1 MEDWLEIKKAKFEGV
16 ERLPLSHLPTPLE
29 YASRLTKALGGPEI
43 WIKRDDLTGLALGG
57 NKSRKLDFFMA
68 DALRQDTDCIVT
80 MGPLQSNHVRL
91 TAAASRACGLDCYA
105 VLLGDRPQSIK
116 GNFLLDQMLGLNCIH
131 VSGSMNQ
138 VPFDFV
144 ERKIKETITHL
155 KKEGRR
161 PYLVPT
167 GGIGPLGELGYC
179 LAVEEMVEQTQR
191 LGIPFEHVVVTVGSR
206 GTVAGLL
213 LGIARL
219 NLRTKVTGISANIEG
234 TCESF
239 GIPRPDEMAAEAGK
253 LIGLDFKVPM
263 ANYRIFYDYVG
274 KWYGVPTDSGIEA
287 IKLAARTEALLL
299 DPVYTGKA
307 MAGLADLIRKGYFTK
322 KESVIFI
329 HTGGTPGLFLDLI
342 QTFD

>member
-1 MEDWLEIKKAKFEGV
+1 MKTIKFQGID
-16 ERLPLSHLPTPLE
+16 RLTLSHLPTPLE
-29 YASRLTKALGGPEI
+29 YASRLTRILGGPDI

-68 DALRQDTDCIVT
+68 DALHQDADCIVT

-91 TAAASRACGLDCYA
+91 TAAASRACGLECYA
-105 VLLGDRPQSIK
+105 VLLGNPPQSSK

-138 VPFDFV
+138 VPFDLV
-144 ERKIKETITHL
+144 DRRIQETITRL
-155 KKEGRR
+155 EKEGRK

-179 LAVEEMVEQTQR
+179 LAIEEMVEQTQR

-206 GTVAGLL
+206 GTIAGLL

-219 NLRTKVTGISANIEG
+219 NLKTRVTGISANIQG

-239 GIPRPDEMAAEAGK
+239 GIPRPDEMAVEAGK
-253 LIGLDFKVPM
+253 LIGFDLKLPM
-263 ANYRIFYDYVG
+263 TNYKIFYDYVG
-274 KWYGVPTDSGIEA
+274 KGYGIPTDSGIEA

-307 MAGLADLIRKGYFTK
+307 MAGFLDLIRGGHFTGK
-322 KESVIFI
+322 DTVIFI

-342 QTFD
+342 HTFD

>member
-1 MEDWLEIKKAKFEGV
+1 LE
-16 ERLPLSHLPTPLE
+16 
-29 YASRLTKALGGPEI
+29 GPQI

-57 NKSRKLDFFMA
+57 NKTRKLDFFMA
-68 DALRQDTDCIVT
+68 DALRHGADCIVT

-105 VLLGDRPQSIK
+105 VLLGDPPRSAK

-144 ERKIKETITHL
+144 DRKIQETITQL
-155 KKEGRR
+155 EKEGRR

-167 GGIGPLGELGYC
+167 GGVGPLGELGYC
-179 LAVEEMVEQTQR
+179 LAIEEMYEQTQR
-191 LGIPFEHVVVTVGSR
+191 LGIPFEHVVVTVASR
-206 GTVAGLL
+206 GTMAGLL

-219 NLRTKVTGISANIEG
+219 NLRTRVTGISANIEG

-239 GIPRPDEMAAEAGK
+239 GIPLPDVMAVEAGK
-253 LIGLDFKVPM
+253 LIGLDLKEPM
-263 ANYRIFYDYVG
+263 KNYGIFYDYVG
-274 KWYGVPTDSGIEA
+274 EGYGVPTESGIEA

-307 MAGLADLIRKGYFTK
+307 MAGLVDLIRNGYFTK
-322 KESVIFI
+322 KDTVVFV

-342 QTFD
+342 QVFD

>member
-1 MEDWLEIKKAKFEGV
+1 MEQRSGIKRAKFEGV
-16 ERLPLSHLPTPLE
+16 ERLALSHLPTPLE
-29 YASRLTKALGGPEI
+29 YASRLTRILGGPEI

-68 DALRQDTDCIVT
+68 DALRRHADCIVT

-91 TAAASRACGLDCYA
+91 TAAASRACGLDCYS
-105 VLLGDRPQSIK
+105 VLLGDRPQSAK

-144 ERKIKETITHL
+144 ERKIQETITQL
-155 KKEGRR
+155 EKEGRR

-167 GGIGPLGELGYC
+167 GGVGPLGELGYC

-206 GTVAGLL
+206 GTIAGLL

-219 NLRTKVTGISANIEG
+219 NLMTRVTGISANIEW

-239 GIPRPDEMAAEAGK
+239 GIPRPDEMAVEAGK
-253 LIGLDFKVPM
+253 LIGLDLKVPM
-263 ANYRIFYDYVG
+263 TNYKIFYDYVG
-274 KWYGVPTDSGIEA
+274 KGYGMPTDSGIEA
-287 IKLAARTEALLL
+287 IKLAAGAEALLL

-307 MAGLADLIRKGYFTK
+307 MAGLVDLIRSGYFTK

-342 QTFD
+342 HTFD

>member
-1 MEDWLEIKKAKFEGV
+1 MEERSGMNRVKFEGID
-16 ERLPLSHLPTPLE
+16 RLTLSHLPTPLE
-29 YASRLTKALGGPEI
+29 YAPRLTQILGGPEI

-57 NKSRKLDFFMA
+57 NKTRKLDFFMA
-68 DALRQDTDCIVT
+68 DALRQDADCIVT

-105 VLLGDRPQSIK
+105 VLLGDPPRSAK

-138 VPFDFV
+138 VPLDFV
-144 ERKIKETITHL
+144 NRKIQETIDQL
-155 KKEGRR
+155 EKNGRK

-179 LAVEEMVEQTQR
+179 LAIEEMNEQTQR

-206 GTVAGLL
+206 GTIAGLL

-239 GIPRPDEMAAEAGK
+239 GISRPDEMAAEAGK
-253 LIGLDFKVPM
+253 LIGLDLKVPM
-263 ANYRIFYDYVG
+263 ANYKIFYNYVG
-274 KWYGVPTDSGIEA
+274 NGYGIPTESGIEA
-287 IKLAARTEALLL
+287 IKLTARTEALLL

-307 MAGLADLIRKGYFTK
+307 MAGLVDLIRSGYFTK
-322 KESVIFI
+322 EESVIFI
-329 HTGGTPGLFLDLI
+329 HTGGTPGLFLDFI
-342 QTFD
+342 QNFD

>member
-1 MEDWLEIKKAKFEGV
+1 MKTVQFEGIP
-16 ERLPLSHLPTPLE
+16 RLTLSHLPTPLE
-29 YASRLTKALGGPEI
+29 YASRLTQTLGGPQI

-57 NKSRKLDFFMA
+57 NKTRKLDFFMA
-68 DALRQDTDCIVT
+68 DALRHDADCIVT

-105 VLLGDRPQSIK
+105 VLLGDPPRSAK
-116 GNFLLDQMLGLNCIH
+116 GNFLLDQMLGLNCLH

-144 ERKIKETITHL
+144 NRKIQETITQL
-155 KKEGRR
+155 EKEGRR

-191 LGIPFEHVVVTVGSR
+191 LGIPFEHVIVTVGSR
-206 GTVAGLL
+206 GTIAGLL

-219 NLRTKVTGISANIEG
+219 DLRAKVTGISANIEG

-239 GIPRPDEMAAEAGK
+239 GIPLPDVMAVEAGK
-253 LIGLDFKVPM
+253 LIGLDLKEPM
-263 ANYRIFYDYVG
+263 KNYGIFYDYVG
-274 KWYGVPTDSGIEA
+274 EGYGVPTKSGIEA

-307 MAGLADLIRKGYFTK
+307 MAGLIDLIRKGHFTQK
-322 KESVIFI
+322 DTVIFI

-342 QTFD
+342 QVID

>member
-1 MEDWLEIKKAKFEGV
+1 MKTVQFERIP
-16 ERLPLSHLPTPLE
+16 RLTLSHLPTPLE
-29 YASRLTKALGGPEI
+29 YAPRLTQTLGGPEI

-68 DALRQDTDCIVT
+68 DALRHHADCIVT
-80 MGPLQSNHVRL
+80 MGPLQSNPVRL

-105 VLLGDRPQSIK
+105 VLLGDPPRSAK

-144 ERKIKETITHL
+144 DRKIQETITQL
-155 KKEGRR
+155 EKEGRR

-206 GTVAGLL
+206 GTLAGLL

-219 NLRTKVTGISANIEG
+219 NLRTRVTGISANIEG

-239 GIPRPDEMAAEAGK
+239 GIPPPDETAVEAGK
-253 LIGLDFKVPM
+253 LIGLDLKVPM
-263 ANYRIFYDYVG
+263 INYKIFYDYVG
-274 KWYGVPTDSGIEA
+274 EGYGVPTESGIEA

-307 MAGLADLIRKGYFTK
+307 MAGLIDLIRKRYFTK
-322 KESVIFI
+322 KDTVVFI
-329 HTGGTPGLFLDLI
+329 HTGGTPGIFLNSVEGY
-342 QTFD
+342 

>member
-1 MEDWLEIKKAKFEGV
+1 MAKKSALKSVQFEGID
-16 ERLPLSHLPTPLE
+16 RLTLSHLPTPLE
-29 YASRLTKALGGPEI
+29 YAPSLTQQLGGPQI

-57 NKSRKLDFFMA
+57 NKTRKLDFFMA
-68 DALRQDTDCIVT
+68 DALRKEADCIVT

-105 VLLGDRPQSIK
+105 VLLGDRPRSAK
-116 GNFLLDQMLGLNCIH
+116 GNFLLDQMLGLNCIY

-138 VPFDFV
+138 VSLDFV
-144 ERKIKETITHL
+144 DQKIQETITRL
-155 KKEGRR
+155 EKEGRK

-179 LAVEEMVEQTQR
+179 LAVEEMVEQAQR
-191 LGIPFEHVVVTVGSR
+191 LMIPFEHVVVTVGSR
-206 GTVAGLL
+206 GTIAGLL

-219 NLRTKVTGISANIEG
+219 NLRTRVTGISANIEG

-253 LIGLDFKVPM
+253 LIGLDIKVPM
-263 ANYRIFYDYVG
+263 ANYKILYDYVG
-274 KWYGVPTDSGIEA
+274 EGYGIPTESGIEA
-287 IKLAARTEALLL
+287 IKLAARTEALFL

-307 MAGLADLIRKGYFTK
+307 MAGLVDLIRKGYFTK
-322 KESVIFI
+322 KDMVIFI
-329 HTGGTPGLFLDLI
+329 HTGGTPGIFLDLVERY
-342 QTFD
+342 D

>member
-1 MEDWLEIKKAKFEGV
+1 MEERSGMRKAKFEGV
-16 ERLPLSHLPTPLE
+16 ERLTLSHLPTPLE
-29 YASRLTKALGGPEI
+29 YAPRLTQALGGPEI

-68 DALRQDTDCIVT
+68 DALRRNADCIVT
-80 MGPLQSNHVRL
+80 MGPVQSNHVRL

-105 VLLGDRPQSIK
+105 VLLGDPPRSPK

-144 ERKIKETITHL
+144 DQKIQETISYLEKEERK
-155 KKEGRR
+155 

-179 LAVEEMVEQTQR
+179 LAVEEIAEQTRR

-206 GTVAGLL
+206 GTIAGLL

-219 NLRTKVTGISANIEG
+219 NLRTRVTGISANMEG

-239 GIPRPDEMAAEAGK
+239 GIPPPDEMAAEAGK
-253 LIGLDFKVPM
+253 LIGLDLKIPM
-263 ANYRIFYDYVG
+263 TNYKMFYEYVG
-274 KWYGVPTDSGIEA
+274 KGYGIPTDSGIEA
-287 IKLAARTEALLL
+287 MKLAARTEALLL

-307 MAGLADLIRKGYFTK
+307 MAGLVDLIRGGYFTK

-329 HTGGTPGLFLDLI
+329 HTGGTPGIFLNSVEGY
-342 QTFD
+342 

>member
-1 MEDWLEIKKAKFEGV
+1 MKTTKFEGI
-16 ERLPLSHLPTPLE
+16 ERVTLSHLPTPLE
-29 YASRLTKALGGPEI
+29 YAPRLTQALGGPEI

-57 NKSRKLDFFMA
+57 NKLRKLDFFMA
-68 DALRQDTDCIVT
+68 DALFHNADCIVT
-80 MGPLQSNHVRL
+80 MGPVQSNHVRL

-105 VLLGDRPQSIK
+105 VLLGDRPSSAK

-144 ERKIKETITHL
+144 DQKIHETISRL
-155 KKEGRR
+155 KKEGRN

-179 LAVEEMVEQTQR
+179 LAVEEMAEQTRR
-191 LGIPFEHVVVTVGSR
+191 LGIPFEHLVVTVGSR
-206 GTVAGLL
+206 GTIGGLL

-219 NLRTKVTGISANIEG
+219 NLKTKVTGISSNIEG

-239 GIPRPDEMAAEAGK
+239 GIPQPDEMAAEAGR
-253 LIGLDFKVPM
+253 LIGLDLRVPM
-263 ANYRIFYDYVG
+263 ENYRIFYEYVG
-274 KWYGVPTDSGIEA
+274 EGYGVPTESGTEA
-287 IKLAARTEALLL
+287 MKLVARTEALLL
-299 DPVYTGKA
+299 DPIYTGKA
-307 MAGLADLIRKGYFTK
+307 MAGLVDLIRRGYFTR

-329 HTGGTPGLFLDLI
+329 HTGGVPGIFLDLV
-342 QTFD
+342 QRFD

>member
-1 MEDWLEIKKAKFEGV
+1 MKTVQFEGIP
-16 ERLPLSHLPTPLE
+16 RLTLSHLPTPLE
-29 YASRLTKALGGPEI
+29 YASRLTQTLGGPQI

-57 NKSRKLDFFMA
+57 NKLRKLDFFMA
-68 DALRQDTDCIVT
+68 DALRQDADCIVT

-105 VLLGDRPQSIK
+105 ILLGDPPRSAK

-144 ERKIKETITHL
+144 DRKIQETITQL
-155 KKEGRR
+155 EKEGRR

-191 LGIPFEHVVVTVGSR
+191 LGIRFEHVVVTVGSR
-206 GTVAGLL
+206 GTLAGLL

-219 NLRTKVTGISANIEG
+219 NLRTRVTGISANIEG

-239 GIPRPDEMAAEAGK
+239 GIKPPGETAVEAGK
-253 LIGLDFKVPM
+253 LIGLDLKVPM
-263 ANYRIFYDYVG
+263 INYKIFYDYVG
-274 KWYGVPTDSGIEA
+274 KGYGVPTDSGIEA

-307 MAGLADLIRKGYFTK
+307 MAGLVDLIRSGYFTK
-322 KESVIFI
+322 KDTVIFI

-342 QTFD
+342 QVFD

>member
-1 MEDWLEIKKAKFEGV
+1 MEAAKFEGID
-16 ERLPLSHLPTPLE
+16 RLPLSHLPTPLE
-29 YASRLTKALGGPEI
+29 YAPRLTQALGGPEI

-68 DALRQDTDCIVT
+68 EALRQNADCVVT

-105 VLLGDRPQSIK
+105 ILLGERPPSVR
-116 GNFLLDQMLGLNCIH
+116 GNFLLDQMLGLNCTH

-144 ERKIKETITHL
+144 EGKIHDTMAKL
-155 KKEGRR
+155 QKDGRR

-179 LAVEEMVEQTQR
+179 LAVEEMFEQTRR
-191 LGIPFEHVVVTVGSR
+191 LGIPFEHAVVTVGSR
-206 GTVAGLL
+206 GTIAGLL

-219 NLRTKVTGISANIEG
+219 NLRTTVTGISANTEG

-253 LIGLDFKVPM
+253 LIGLDVKMPLT
-263 ANYRIFYDYVG
+263 NYKIFYDYVG
-274 KWYGVPTDSGIEA
+274 QGYGIPTDPGIEA

-307 MAGLADLIRKGYFTK
+307 MAGLVHLIRSGYFTK
-322 KESVIFI
+322 KDTVIFI
-329 HTGGTPGLFLDLI
+329 HTGGTPGIFLDLI
-342 QTFD
+342 DY

>member
-1 MEDWLEIKKAKFEGV
+1 L
-16 ERLPLSHLPTPLE
+16 R
-29 YASRLTKALGGPEI
+29 GPEI
-43 WIKRDDLTGLALGG
+43 WVKRDDLTGVALGG
-57 NKSRKLDFFMA
+57 NKLRKLDFFMA
-68 DALRQDTDCIVT
+68 DALRQDADCIVT

-91 TAAASRACGLDCYA
+91 TAAASRACGLDCYS
-105 VLLGDRPQSIK
+105 VLLGDQPQSAK
-116 GNFLLDQMLGLNCIH
+116 GNFLLDQMLGLHCIH

-144 ERKIKETITHL
+144 ERKIQETISQL
-155 KKEGRR
+155 QNEGRK

-179 LAVEEMVEQTQR
+179 LAVEEMLEQTER

-206 GTVAGLL
+206 GTIAGLL

-219 NLRTKVTGISANIEG
+219 NLTTTVTGISANIEG

-239 GIPRPDEMAAEAGK
+239 GILPPDEMAAEAGK
-253 LIGLDFKVPM
+253 LIGLDLKAPM
-263 ANYRIFYDYVG
+263 ANYKILYGYVG
-274 KWYGVPTDSGIEA
+274 QGYGLPTDSGIEA

-307 MAGLADLIRKGYFTK
+307 MSGLVHLIRSGYFTK
-322 KESVIFI
+322 KDTVIFV
-329 HTGGTPGLFLDLI
+329 HTGGTPGIFLDLI

>member
-1 MEDWLEIKKAKFEGV
+1 MSSMKHVKFEGID
-16 ERLPLSHLPTPLE
+16 RLTLSHLPTPLE
-29 YASRLTKALGGPEI
+29 HASRLTQALGGPEI
-43 WIKRDDLTGLALGG
+43 WIKRDDLTSLALGG
-57 NKSRKLDFFMA
+57 NKTRKLDFFMA
-68 DALRQDTDCIVT
+68 HALRQEADCIVT

-105 VLLGDRPQSIK
+105 VLLGDPPRSAK

-138 VPFDFV
+138 VPFDLV
-144 ERKIKETITHL
+144 DRKIQETITQL

-179 LAVEEMVEQTQR
+179 LAVEENYKQTQK
-191 LGIPFEHVVVTVGSR
+191 LGIPFEHLIVAVGSR
-206 GTVAGLL
+206 GTIAGLL

-219 NLRTKVTGISANIEG
+219 NLKTKVTGISVNIEG

-239 GIPRPDEMAAEAGK
+239 GIPQPDIMAAEAGK
-253 LIGLDFKVPM
+253 LIGLDLKVPM
-263 ANYRIFYDYVG
+263 TNYKIFYDYVG
-274 KWYGVPTDSGIEA
+274 EGYGIPTESGVEA
-287 IKLAARTEALLL
+287 VKLTARTEALFL

-307 MAGLADLIRKGYFTK
+307 MAGLVDLVRKGYFTK
-322 KESVIFI
+322 KDMVIFI
-329 HTGGTPGLFLDLI
+329 HTGGTPGLFLDLVERY
-342 QTFD
+342 D

>member
-1 MEDWLEIKKAKFEGV
+1 MQNRSGIKKVKFEGV
-16 ERLPLSHLPTPLE
+16 ERLTLSHLPTPLE
-29 YASRLTKALGGPEI
+29 YASRLTQALGGPEI

-57 NKSRKLDFFMA
+57 NKLRKLDFFMA
-68 DALRQDTDCIVT
+68 DALRQDADCIVT

-105 VLLGDRPQSIK
+105 VLLGDPPQSAK

-144 ERKIKETITHL
+144 ERKIQETRTQL
-155 KKEGRR
+155 EKEGRK

-179 LAVEEMVEQTQR
+179 LAVEEMVEQTER
-191 LGIPFEHVVVTVGSR
+191 FGIPFEHVVVTVGSR
-206 GTVAGLL
+206 GTIAGLL

-219 NLRTKVTGISANIEG
+219 NLRTRVTGISANIDG

-239 GIPRPDEMAAEAGK
+239 GIPPPDEMAAEAGK
-253 LIGLDFKVPM
+253 LIGRDVKVPM
-263 ANYRIFYDYVG
+263 ANYKIFYDYVG
-274 KWYGVPTDSGIEA
+274 QGYSIPTPSGIEA
-287 IKLAARTEALLL
+287 IKLAAGTEALLL

-307 MAGLADLIRKGYFTK
+307 MSGLIGLIRSEYFTK
-322 KESVIFI
+322 KDTVIFI
-329 HTGGTPGLFLDLI
+329 HTGGTPGIFLDLV
-342 QTFD
+342 QSFD

>member
-1 MEDWLEIKKAKFEGV
+1 MEERSGMKKAKFEGV
-16 ERLPLSHLPTPLE
+16 ERLVLSHLPTPLE
-29 YASRLTKALGGPEI
+29 YASRLTRALGGPEI

-68 DALRQDTDCIVT
+68 DALRQDADCIVT

-105 VLLGDRPQSIK
+105 VLLGDRPQSVK
-116 GNFLLDQMLGLNCIH
+116 GNFLLDQMLGLHCIH

-144 ERKIKETITHL
+144 EHKIQETITQL
-155 KKEGRR
+155 EKEGRK

-179 LAVEEMVEQTQR
+179 LAVEEMVEQTER

-206 GTVAGLL
+206 GTIAGLL

-219 NLRTKVTGISANIEG
+219 NLRTRVTGISANITG

-239 GIPRPDEMAAEAGK
+239 GIPLPDEMAAEAGK
-253 LIGLDFKVPM
+253 LIGLDVKAPM
-263 ANYRIFYDYVG
+263 TNYKIFYDYVG
-274 KWYGVPTDSGIEA
+274 QGYSIPTPSGIEA
-287 IKLAARTEALLL
+287 IKMAAKTEALLL

-307 MAGLADLIRKGYFTK
+307 MAGLVHLIRSGYFTK
-322 KESVIFI
+322 KDTVIFI

>member
-1 MEDWLEIKKAKFEGV
+1 MKTTKYHGID
-16 ERLPLSHLPTPLE
+16 RLTLSHLPTPLE
-29 YASRLTKALGGPEI
+29 YAPRLTSALGGPQI

-68 DALRQDTDCIVT
+68 DALRQDADCIVT

-105 VLLGDRPQSIK
+105 VLLGDPPQSAK

-131 VSGSMNQ
+131 VSGAMDQ
-138 VPFDFV
+138 VPFDLV
-144 ERKIKETITHL
+144 DRKIQETITQL
-155 KKEGRR
+155 EKEGRR

-206 GTVAGLL
+206 GTIAGLL
-213 LGIARL
+213 LGIARV
-219 NLRTKVTGISANIEG
+219 NLRTRVTGISANIEG

-239 GIPRPDEMAAEAGK
+239 GIPRPDEMAVEAGK
-253 LIGLDFKVPM
+253 LIGLDLKVPM
-263 ANYRIFYDYVG
+263 TNYKIFYDYVG
-274 KWYGVPTDSGIEA
+274 MGYGMPTDSGIEA
-287 IKLAARTEALLL
+287 IKLAAGAEALLL

-307 MAGLADLIRKGYFTK
+307 MAGLVDLIRSGYFTK

-329 HTGGTPGLFLDLI
+329 HTGGTPGIFLDLI
-342 QTFD
+342 QSFD

>member
-1 MEDWLEIKKAKFEGV
+1 MEERSGIKRAKFAGV
-16 ERLPLSHLPTPLE
+16 ERLALSHLPTPLE
-29 YASRLTKALGGPEI
+29 YASRLTRILGGPEI

-68 DALRQDTDCIVT
+68 DALRQDADCIVT

-105 VLLGDRPQSIK
+105 VLLGDRPQSAK
-116 GNFLLDQMLGLNCIH
+116 GNFLLDQVLGLNCIH

-144 ERKIKETITHL
+144 ERKIQETITRL
-155 KKEGRR
+155 EKEGMR

-206 GTVAGLL
+206 GTIAGLL

-219 NLRTKVTGISANIEG
+219 NLRTRVTGISANIEG

-239 GIPRPDEMAAEAGK
+239 GIPRPDEMAVEAGK
-253 LIGLDFKVPM
+253 LIGLDLKVPM
-263 ANYRIFYDYVG
+263 TNYKIFYDYVG
-274 KWYGVPTDSGIEA
+274 KGYGMPTDSGIEA
-287 IKLAARTEALLL
+287 IKLAAGAEALLL

-307 MAGLADLIRKGYFTK
+307 MAGLVDLIRSGYFAK

-342 QTFD
+342 HTFD

>member
-1 MEDWLEIKKAKFEGV
+1 
-16 ERLPLSHLPTPLE
+16 
-29 YASRLTKALGGPEI
+29 LTRVLGGPEI
-43 WIKRDDLTGLALGG
+43 WIERDDLTGLALGG

-68 DALRQDTDCIVT
+68 DALRHNADCIVT

-91 TAAASRACGLDCYA
+91 TAAASRACGLDCYT
-105 VLLGDRPQSIK
+105 VLLGDPPRSLK
-116 GNFLLDQMLGLNCIH
+116 GNFILDQMLGLNCIH

-144 ERKIKETITHL
+144 DRKIQETITQL
-155 KKEGRR
+155 EKEGRR

-191 LGIPFEHVVVTVGSR
+191 FGIPFEHVVVPVGSR
-206 GTVAGLL
+206 GTIAGLL

-219 NLRTKVTGISANIEG
+219 NLRTKVTGISANVEG
-234 TCESF
+234 TWESF

-253 LIGLDFKVPM
+253 LIGLDLKVPM
-263 ANYRIFYDYVG
+263 TNYKIFYDYVG
-274 KWYGVPTDSGIEA
+274 KGYGIPTDSGIEA
-287 IKLAARTEALLL
+287 IKLAARAEALLL
-299 DPVYTGKA
+299 DPVYTGKT
-307 MAGLADLIRKGYFTK
+307 MAGLVDLIRVGYFTK
-322 KESVIFI
+322 NDTVIFS

>member
-1 MEDWLEIKKAKFEGV
+1 MEERSGMRKVKFEGV
-16 ERLPLSHLPTPLE
+16 ERLALSHLPTPLE
-29 YASRLTKALGGPEI
+29 YASRLTRVLGGPEI

-68 DALRQDTDCIVT
+68 EAIHQDADCIVT

-105 VLLGDRPQSIK
+105 VLLGDPPQSVKAI
-116 GNFLLDQMLGLNCIH
+116 FLDQMLGLTCIH

-144 ERKIKETITHL
+144 ERKIQETITRL
-155 KKEGRR
+155 EKEGRR

-206 GTVAGLL
+206 GTIAGLL

-219 NLRTKVTGISANIEG
+219 NLRTRVTGISANIEG

-253 LIGLDFKVPM
+253 LIGLDLKVPM
-263 ANYRIFYDYVG
+263 TNYKIFYDYVG
-274 KWYGVPTDSGIEA
+274 KGYSIPTDKGIEA
-287 IKLAARTEALLL
+287 IKLAARAEALLL

-307 MAGLADLIRKGYFTK
+307 MAGLVDLIRGGYFTK
-322 KESVIFI
+322 KDTVVFI
-329 HTGGTPGLFLDLI
+329 HTGGTPGLFLDLV
-342 QTFD
+342 QAFD

>member
-1 MEDWLEIKKAKFEGV
+1 MKHVKFEGV
-16 ERLPLSHLPTPLE
+16 ERLTLSHLPTPLE
-29 YASRLTKALGGPEI
+29 YASRLTQTLGGPQI

-57 NKSRKLDFFMA
+57 NKTRKLDFFMA
-68 DALRQDTDCIVT
+68 DALRHDADCIVT

-91 TAAASRACGLDCYA
+91 TAAASRACGLDRYA
-105 VLLGDRPQSIK
+105 VLLGDPPQSAK

-144 ERKIKETITHL
+144 DRKIQETITQL
-155 KKEGRR
+155 EKEGRR

-206 GTVAGLL
+206 GTMAGLL

-219 NLRTKVTGISANIEG
+219 NLRTRVTGISANIEG

-239 GIPRPDEMAAEAGK
+239 GIPPPDETAVEAGK
-253 LIGLDFKVPM
+253 LIGLDLKVPM
-263 ANYRIFYDYVG
+263 INYKIFYDYVG
-274 KWYGVPTDSGIEA
+274 EGYGVPTESGIEA

-307 MAGLADLIRKGYFTK
+307 MAGLIDLIRKRYFTK
-322 KESVIFI
+322 KDTVVFV
-329 HTGGTPGLFLDLI
+329 HTGGTPGIFLNSVEGY
-342 QTFD
+342 

>member
-1 MEDWLEIKKAKFEGV
+1 MEERSGIKRAKFEGID
-16 ERLPLSHLPTPLE
+16 RLTLSHLPTPLE
-29 YASRLTKALGGPEI
+29 YAPRLTQALGGPEI

-57 NKSRKLDFFMA
+57 NKTRKLDFFMA
-68 DALRQDTDCIVT
+68 DALRLHANCIVT

-105 VLLGDRPQSIK
+105 VLLGDSPRSAK

-144 ERKIKETITHL
+144 DRKIQETITQL
-155 KKEGRR
+155 EKNGRR

-179 LAVEEMVEQTQR
+179 LAIEEMVEQTQR
-191 LGIPFEHVVVTVGSR
+191 LGIPFEQVIVTVGSR
-206 GTVAGLL
+206 GTIAGLL

-219 NLRTKVTGISANIEG
+219 NLKTSVTGISANIEG

-239 GIPRPDEMAAEAGK
+239 GIPPPDEMAVEAGK
-253 LIGLDFKVPM
+253 LIGLDFNLPK
-263 ANYRIFYDYVG
+263 ADYKIFYDYVG
-274 KWYGVPTDSGIEA
+274 QGYGMSTETGMEA
-287 IKLAARTEALLL
+287 IKLAARAEALLL

-307 MAGLADLIRKGYFTK
+307 MAGLVDLIRRGYFTK
-322 KESVIFI
+322 KDTVIFI
-329 HTGGTPGLFLDLI
+329 HTGGTPGIFLNSVEGY
-342 QTFD
+342 

>member
-1 MEDWLEIKKAKFEGV
+1 MEERFGIKRAKFEGV
-16 ERLPLSHLPTPLE
+16 ERLALSHLPTPLG
-29 YASRLTKALGGPEI
+29 YASRLTRALGGPEV

-68 DALRQDTDCIVT
+68 DALRHNADCIVT

-105 VLLGDRPQSIK
+105 VLLGDPPRSAK

-144 ERKIKETITHL
+144 DRKIQETMTVL
-155 KKEGRR
+155 EKEGRK

-179 LAVEEMVEQTQR
+179 LAVEEMAEQTQR

-206 GTVAGLL
+206 GTIAGLL

-219 NLRTKVTGISANIEG
+219 NLTTKVTGISANIEG

-239 GIPRPDEMAAEAGK
+239 GIPRPDEMAVETGK
-253 LIGLDFKVPM
+253 LIGLDLKLPM
-263 ANYRIFYDYVG
+263 TNYKIFYDYVG
-274 KWYGVPTDSGIEA
+274 KGYGIPTDSGIEA
-287 IKLAARTEALLL
+287 IKLVARAEALLL

-307 MAGLADLIRKGYFTK
+307 MAGLVHLIRSGYFRK

-329 HTGGTPGLFLDLI
+329 HTGGTPGIFLDLI
-342 QTFD
+342 EYYD

>member
-1 MEDWLEIKKAKFEGV
+1 MEERSGIKKAKFEGV
-16 ERLPLSHLPTPLE
+16 EKLALSHLPTPLA
-29 YASRLTKALGGPEI
+29 YASRLTQALGGPEI

-57 NKSRKLDFFMA
+57 NKLRKLDFFMA
-68 DALRQDTDCIVT
+68 DALRQDADCIVT

-105 VLLGDRPQSIK
+105 VLLGDPPQYPK
-116 GNFLLDQMLGLNCIH
+116 GNFLLDQMLGLNRIH

-144 ERKIKETITHL
+144 DRKIQETITQL
-155 KKEGRR
+155 EKEGRR

-179 LAVEEMVEQTQR
+179 LAVEEMVEQTQG

-206 GTVAGLL
+206 GTIAGLL

-219 NLRTKVTGISANIEG
+219 NLRTKVTGISANIEE

-239 GIPRPDEMAAEAGK
+239 GIPPPDEMAAEAGK
-253 LIGLDFKVPM
+253 LIGLDVRVPM
-263 ANYRIFYDYVG
+263 TNYKILYDYVG
-274 KWYGVPTDSGIEA
+274 KGYGVPTDSGIEA
-287 IKLAARTEALLL
+287 IKLTARAEALFL

-307 MAGLADLIRKGYFTK
+307 MAGLVDLIRRGYFTK
-322 KESVIFI
+322 KDTVIFI
-329 HTGGTPGLFLDLI
+329 HTGGTPGIFLDLI
-342 QTFD
+342 QSFD

>member
-1 MEDWLEIKKAKFEGV
+1 LE
-16 ERLPLSHLPTPLE
+16 
-29 YASRLTKALGGPEI
+29 GPQI

-57 NKSRKLDFFMA
+57 NKTRKLDFFMA
-68 DALRQDTDCIVT
+68 DALRHGADCIVT

-105 VLLGDRPQSIK
+105 VLLGDPPRSAK

-144 ERKIKETITHL
+144 DRKIQETITQL
-155 KKEGRR
+155 EKEGRR

-191 LGIPFEHVVVTVGSR
+191 FGIPFEHVVVTVGSR
-206 GTVAGLL
+206 GTMAGLL

-219 NLRTKVTGISANIEG
+219 NLRTRVTGISANIEG

-239 GIPRPDEMAAEAGK
+239 GIPLPDVMAVEAGK
-253 LIGLDFKVPM
+253 LIGLDLKEPM
-263 ANYRIFYDYVG
+263 KNYGIFYDYVG
-274 KWYGVPTDSGIEA
+274 EGYGVPTKSGIEA

-307 MAGLADLIRKGYFTK
+307 MAGLVDLIRNGYFTK
-322 KESVIFI
+322 KDTVVFV

-342 QTFD
+342 QVFD

>member
-1 MEDWLEIKKAKFEGV
+1 MKTVQFEGIP
-16 ERLPLSHLPTPLE
+16 RLTLSHLPTPLE
-29 YASRLTKALGGPEI
+29 YALRLTQTLGGPKI

-57 NKSRKLDFFMA
+57 NKTRKLDFFMA
-68 DALRQDTDCIVT
+68 DALRQDADCIVT

-105 VLLGDRPQSIK
+105 ILLGDPPRSAK

-144 ERKIKETITHL
+144 DRKIQETITQL
-155 KKEGRR
+155 EKEGRR

-191 LGIPFEHVVVTVGSR
+191 LGIRFEHVVVTVGSR
-206 GTVAGLL
+206 GTLAGLL

-219 NLRTKVTGISANIEG
+219 NLRTRVTGISANIEG

-239 GIPRPDEMAAEAGK
+239 GIKPPGETAVEAGK
-253 LIGLDFKVPM
+253 LIGLDLKVPM
-263 ANYRIFYDYVG
+263 INYKIFYDYVG
-274 KWYGVPTDSGIEA
+274 KGYGVPTDSGIEA

-307 MAGLADLIRKGYFTK
+307 MAGLVDLIRSGYFTK
-322 KESVIFI
+322 KDTVIFI

-342 QTFD
+342 QVFD

>member
-1 MEDWLEIKKAKFEGV
+1 MKTVQFEGIP
-16 ERLPLSHLPTPLE
+16 RLTLSHLPTPLE
-29 YASRLTKALGGPEI
+29 YASRLTQTLGGPQI

-57 NKSRKLDFFMA
+57 NKLRKLDFFMA
-68 DALRQDTDCIVT
+68 DALRQDADCIVT

-105 VLLGDRPQSIK
+105 VLLGDPPRSAK

-144 ERKIKETITHL
+144 DRKIQETITQL
-155 KKEGRR
+155 EKEGRR

-191 LGIPFEHVVVTVGSR
+191 LGIPFEHVIVTVGSR
-206 GTVAGLL
+206 GTIAGLL

-219 NLRTKVTGISANIEG
+219 DLRAKVTGISANIEG

-239 GIPRPDEMAAEAGK
+239 GIPLPDVMAVEAGK
-253 LIGLDFKVPM
+253 LIGLDLKEPM
-263 ANYRIFYDYVG
+263 KNYGIFYDYVG
-274 KWYGVPTDSGIEA
+274 EGYGVPTKSGIEA

-307 MAGLADLIRKGYFTK
+307 MAGLIDLIRKGHFTQK
-322 KESVIFI
+322 DTVIFI

-342 QTFD
+342 QVID

>member
-1 MEDWLEIKKAKFEGV
+1 MEQRSGMRKVKFEGV
-16 ERLPLSHLPTPLE
+16 ERLALSHLPTPLD
-29 YASRLTKALGGPEI
+29 YASRLTRILGGPEI

-68 DALRQDTDCIVT
+68 DALLHDADCIVT

-105 VLLGDRPQSIK
+105 VLLGDPPPSLK

-131 VSGSMNQ
+131 VSGSMNK
-138 VPFDFV
+138 VPFAFV
-144 ERKIKETITHL
+144 DSKIKETIAQL
-155 KKEGRR
+155 GKEGRR

-191 LGIPFEHVVVTVGSR
+191 LGIPFEQVVVTVGSR
-206 GTVAGLL
+206 GTMAGLL

-219 NLRTKVTGISANIEG
+219 NLKTRVTGISANIEG

-239 GIPRPDEMAAEAGK
+239 GIPPPDEMAVEAGK
-253 LIGLDFKVPM
+253 LIGLDFNLPK
-263 ANYRIFYDYVG
+263 ADYKIFYDYVG
-274 KWYGVPTDSGIEA
+274 QGYGMSMETGMEA
-287 IKLAARTEALLL
+287 IKLAARAEALLL

-307 MAGLADLIRKGYFTK
+307 MAGLVDLIRRGYFAK
-322 KESVIFI
+322 KDTVIFI
-329 HTGGTPGLFLDLI
+329 HTGGIPGIFLDLI
-342 QTFD
+342 QSFD